1 MLRRVTLV
9 VVVLA
14 ACTAAFV
21 PAANSAKP
29 IRGPAGGPPSLTFPA
44 GVVCPFAVFAEA
56 VENRQ
61 TETIFS
67 DGTIVYTGFFLTRV
81 VNVEN
86 DKELTLVSQGPV
98 RLSFEGATVHL
109 STQGPIIFFFFP
121 GDAGPGDDSVGR
133 TYIFYGNT
141 ATVADAATF
150 AFLSFDYDGRAVDLC
165 AALA

>member
-9 VVVLA
+9 VVMLA

-29 IRGPAGGPPSLTFPA
+29 IRGPAEGPPSFTFPA
-44 GVVCPFAVFAEA
+44 GMVCPFAVFAEA

-67 DGTIVYTGFFLTRV
+67 DGSILITGFFLTRV

-86 DKELTLVSQGPV
+86 DKELTLVSGGPV
-98 RLSFEGATVHL
+98 RLSPEGENLRVTTH
-109 STQGPIIFFFFP
+109 GPIVFFFFP
-121 GDAGPGDDSVGR
+121 GDAGPGDDSIGR
-133 TYIFYGNT
+133 TYFFHGNT
-141 ATVADAATF
+141 STLVVPATGE
-150 AFLSFDYDGRAVDLC
+150 FLSFDHRGQATDLC
-165 AALA
+165 AALS